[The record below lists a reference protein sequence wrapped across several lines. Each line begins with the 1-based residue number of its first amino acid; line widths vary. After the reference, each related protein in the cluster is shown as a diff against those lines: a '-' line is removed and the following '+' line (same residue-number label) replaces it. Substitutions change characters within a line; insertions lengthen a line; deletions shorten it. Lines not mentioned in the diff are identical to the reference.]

1 MMLLLCRCSR
11 GACFWVCSCGL
22 EQPGL
27 LSSPLLAEVSIE
39 KYHPQGCE
47 AGKRS
52 ENYNVGHCRAVE
64 LQEVKAGAGLYARW
78 TVDFHL
84 WCDLR
89 LPLWLRLRV
98 PHLVCG
104 RCGKLLTSPRSPCLL
119 TCLTCGSSESVLASS
134 VSRWSSSSSLV
145 PRWSS
150 SSSLVSRWSSCH
162 WLVSS
167 GFLLLLCLYLLVFLM
182 E

>member
-1 MMLLLCRCSR
+1 MMLLLRRSSR

-47 AGKRS
+47 ASKCS
-52 ENYNVGHCRAVE
+52 EDYNVGHCRAVE
-64 LQEVKAGAGLYARW
+64 LQKVEASAGLNARW

-84 WCDLR
+84 WRDLR

-104 RCGKLLTSPRSPCLL
+104 RCGRLLTSPRSLCLL
-119 TCLTCGSSESVLASS
+119 TCLICGSSEIVLASS

-145 PRWSS
+145 SRWSS
-150 SSSLVSRWSSCH
+150 SFSLVLMCSDHYLGS
-162 WLVSS
+162 L
-167 GFLLLLCLYLLVFLM
+167 GFLLFLFLCLLVFLM
-182 E
+182 G